1 MVQINIDNLHVI
13 YIVLN
18 IILIHIPQ
26 LMNFLNKI
34 YTHVV
39 NFNAFLPIITLN
51 WILNSSISQHV
62 RLTRYRCLSL

>member
-1 MVQINIDNLHVI
+1 MVQINIYNLHVI

-62 RLTRYRCLSL
+62 RLTRYRRLSL